1 MRDDAQ
7 HVSLLPWPVFLHLV
21 TSLHITM
28 HLPSFLEIL
37 YVVPSLVVV
46 L

>member
-1 MRDDAQ
+1 MRGDAE
-7 HVSLLPWPVFLHLV
+7 HVSRLPWPVFLHLV
-21 TSLHITM
+21 TSIHINI
-28 HLPSFLEIL
+28 HLASFLEIL